1 MTKKKKVIICDDE
14 DDARLLIQQ
23 YIVDYPQLEV
33 VKECCNG
40 PEAVAAIDAVEPDLI
55 FLDIQMPGLSGFQVL
70 QQIIHIPQIIF
81 STAFD
86 KYALKAFDNNAVDY
100 LLKPYTKQRFAQA
113 MHKVLNDSRKHA
125 AGIKNL
131 SESLQQSYTSYPEK
145 VLVESGSRMISLP
158 VNDIGWIEAD
168 GDYTRLHTVNK
179 FYLSNYGIGILE
191 QKLNPAMFVRIHR
204 STIVNTNMI
213 KEVYRDANGY
223 YAVLQNGNTQ
233 KVGRSYTEVIKKLTL

>member
-1 MTKKKKVIICDDE
+1 MTNKKKVIICDDE
-14 DDARLLIQQ
+14 DDARLLIRQ
-23 YIVDYPQLEV
+23 YIAGYQQLEV

-40 PEAVAAIDAVEPDLI
+40 PEAVAAIDEDEPDLI

-113 MHKVLNDSRKHA
+113 IQKVLNDARKNA

-131 SESLQQSYTSYPEK
+131 SESLQQAYSAYPEK
-145 VLVESGSRMISLP
+145 VLVESGSRMISLS
-158 VNDIGWIEAD
+158 VNDISWIEAD
-168 GDYTRLHTVNK
+168 GDYTRLHTANK
-179 FYLSNYGIGILE
+179 FYLSNYGISILE
-191 QKLNPAMFVRIHR
+191 QKLNPLTFLRIHR
-204 STIVNTNMI
+204 SAIINTNMI

-223 YAVLQNGNTQ
+223 YVVLQNGTTQ
-233 KVGRSYTEVIKKLTL
+233 KVGRNYIEVIKKLIL